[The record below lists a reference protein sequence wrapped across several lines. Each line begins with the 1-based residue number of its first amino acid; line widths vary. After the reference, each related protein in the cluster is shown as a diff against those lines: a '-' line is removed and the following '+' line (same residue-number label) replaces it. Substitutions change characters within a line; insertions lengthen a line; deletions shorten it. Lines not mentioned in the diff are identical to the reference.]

1 MKQQVIERFEKEL
14 SFLISELY
22 EINSYSLL
30 YKHLY
35 NKKNKPEFLK
45 AMNRA
50 PAFFGLTIHSYQRM
64 FILGLS
70 KICEKRNPKG
80 KNIFSFLTF
89 LEGHHSMIFSNIS
102 SKKQNSIDYTVIA
115 LHKIELE
122 NHSNCIEN
130 LLAWRDKSYAH
141 YDKKYIGD
149 NIQTLGNDFPIT
161 YGEIERLINSL
172 GEILNTYQSAFN
184 DTVTHLVPSN
194 TYDVDIVLNALLNN
208 KNHSTSMN
216 DSSASL

>member
-1 MKQQVIERFEKEL
+1 MKQQVIDRFENEL
-14 SFLISELY
+14 SFLIRELY

-35 NKKNKPEFLK
+35 NKKNEPEFLK

-64 FILGLS
+64 FVLGLS

-89 LEGHHSMIFSNIS
+89 LEGHHSMIFSNTS
-102 SKKQNSIDYTVIA
+102 SKKQIPIDYKMIA
-115 LHKIELE
+115 QHKIELD
-122 NHSNCIEN
+122 NHSNCIDN

-141 YDKKYIGD
+141 YDKKYIGE
-149 NIQTLGNDFPIT
+149 NNQMLGKDFPIK
-161 YGEIERLINSL
+161 YGEIEKLIISL
-172 GEILNTYQSAFN
+172 GDILNSYQSAYK
-184 DTVTHLVPSN
+184 DTITHLIPSN
-194 TYDVDIVLNALLNN
+194 TYDVDIVLDALLNN
-208 KNHSTSMN
+208 KNYSTSK
-216 DSSASL
+216 